1 MNCPKCNSDAK
12 TKDGVVKGR
21 QRYKCRDCGFR
32 YTVASG
38 SKAKPLYMRRLAL
51 QLYLEGLGFRSIGRV
66 LMVSNVTVLNWIRA
80 FGEQIE
86 DLKRTDPVVYTEMD
100 EMHTYVGQKKTIDGY
115 GLLLID
121 MGKHSSTSLLV
132 TGALRQDESSGMKLK
147 NNQTEK

>member
-1 MNCPKCNSDAK
+1 MNCPKCKSDDK

-21 QRYKCRDCGFR
+21 QRYKCKDCGFR

-38 SKAKPLYMRRLAL
+38 SKAKPLHMKKFAL

-66 LMVSNVTVLNWIRA
+66 LEVSNVTVLNWIRA
-80 FGEQIE
+80 FGEQME
-86 DLKRTDPVVYTEMD
+86 ELKSAEPVVYTEMD

-121 MGKHSSTSLLV
+121 MGKHSSISLLATEV
-132 TGALRQDESSGMKLK
+132 LRQDKSSGMKLK
-147 NNQTEK
+147 IN